1 MLARILL
8 ALSFSLV
15 LLAAPSSAM
24 ANAMAKAAN
33 AVAAVPEASSLT
45 LFALGLAGLI
55 LGRRFA
61 VRKKDDPKD

>member
-15 LLAAPSSAM
+15 LVAAP

-61 VRKKDDPKD
+61 VRRKDDPND